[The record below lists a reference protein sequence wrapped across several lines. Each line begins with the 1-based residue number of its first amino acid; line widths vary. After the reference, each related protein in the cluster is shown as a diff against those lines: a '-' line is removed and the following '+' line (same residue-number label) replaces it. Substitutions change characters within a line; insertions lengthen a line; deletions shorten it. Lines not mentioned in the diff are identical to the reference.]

1 MDTNEMKKIALS
13 ACIEMIGEAL
23 VMQHKDLCCCT
34 CGMMSDGL
42 FHYSL
47 GVDIKER
54 AYKMGDEIP
63 FEYVA
68 FVVVNPESGEVTRDY
83 KGSFLP

>member
-1 MDTNEMKKIALS
+1 
-13 ACIEMIGEAL
+13 
-23 VMQHKDLCCCT
+23 
-34 CGMMSDGL
+34 MMSDGL

-54 AYKMGDEIP
+54 AYKMGDETP

-68 FVVVNPESGEVTRDY
+68 FVVVDPKTGEVTRDY
-83 KGSFLP
+83 KESFLP